1 MYKTGRRLGR
11 ETNHPT
17 RPTGTLVRKTHHPIT
32 PAGSDQGNTSSNHIP
47 LRIWPGKP
55 SSNRTTSGTDQEN
68 TVARLIYPRPDLKYE
83 NSSNPHWKLARPPS
97 SLKTVTHTHPHTP
110 RPKNVLFP
118 LFPKYF
124 HKLQFIPNI
133 SINYN
138 LAPTSIKFDNN
149 IIISF
154 YFISSF
160 LRS

>member
-17 RPTGTLVRKTHHPIT
+17 RPAGTLVRKTHHPII
-32 PAGSDQGNTSSNHIP
+32 PAGNDQENTSSNHIP

-68 TVARLIYPRPDLKYE
+68 TVARLIYLRPNLKYE

-110 RPKNVLFP
+110 RPMNVLIL
-118 LFPKYF
+118 LFPIYF
-124 HKLQFIPNI
+124 HELQFNPNIYHKLQLGP
-133 SINYN
+133 
-138 LAPTSIKFDNN
+138 D
-149 IIISF
+149 F
-154 YFISSF
+154 YKI
-160 LRS
+160 R